1 LRREVLL
8 ATAFVLTSCAST
20 LAQFVHP
27 DLKSGKTRVHS
38 ILLMPVQVQLNR
50 VGMKGPEPMME
61 ESLDTERAFV
71 PLIVNIL
78 QGLGYKVDPE
88 ALAAAAL
95 QSDTELRYTVDEL
108 QKRFDNELA
117 RMNEKAKDV
126 RKGRFS
132 LGDEVA
138 NLPPG
143 DGVDALLFVRISGQI
158 LTGKRKA
165 FDLLVPGYGA
175 FDLAFIRFGLVDAKT
190 GAVLY
195 FARPSVRGN
204 IADDP
209 DKADNAIRKSFENL
223 AKVSPG
229 AAKVEAQK

>member
-1 LRREVLL
+1 VRRDVLL
-8 ATAFVLTSCAST
+8 TTIFVLACCAST
-20 LAQFVHP
+20 PAQFVNP
-27 DLKSGKTRVHS
+27 DLKSGKTHVQS

-78 QGLGYKVDPE
+78 QGFGYKVDSE
-88 ALAAAAL
+88 ALAGAVL
-95 QSDTELRYTVDEL
+95 QKDTELRYTVDEL
-108 QKRFDNELA
+108 QKRFDKELA

-143 DGVDALLFVRISGQI
+143 DGVDALLFVRIRGQI
-158 LTGKRKA
+158 LTNKRKA
-165 FDLLVPGYGA
+165 FDVLVPSYGA
-175 FDLAFIRFGLVDAKT
+175 FDLAFIRFGFVDTKT
-190 GAVLY
+190 GDVLY
-195 FARPSVRGN
+195 FARPSVVGN

-209 DKADNAIRKSFENL
+209 DKAEKGIKKSLGNL
-223 AKVSPG
+223 CKVSPG
-229 AAKVEAQK
+229 RAKVEAQK